1 MAWNLVVLKTD
12 ENRPDSGFI
21 SRESLGDVLI
31 DWMQSMRIQQGAK
44 ASEQLVV
51 RTSALCKTE
60 NIRIPAGNI
69 LL

>member
-44 ASEQLVV
+44 ASEQLVGCSHHKL
-51 RTSALCKTE
+51 R
-60 NIRIPAGNI
+60 
-69 LL
+69 

>member
-44 ASEQLVV
+44 ASEQLVGWNYYFLKGRV
-51 RTSALCKTE
+51 RQAWRK
-60 NIRIPAGNI
+60 RV
-69 LL
+69 